1 LIEELTKMPG
11 IGPKS
16 AQRLALHLLRARAED
31 AAALADAIL
40 QVKEA
45 IHACPICFNLTDAE
59 VCDICADPQRDPKTV
74 CVVSDARDLLA
85 MERAG
90 GYRGRYHVLQGLLS
104 PMDGVGPDSLR
115 IEELLQRVREQTVGS
130 ENSPA
135 SGAQRRAGV
144 TEVILATDPTVEG
157 DATAVYL
164 AELLKPLGVKVTRI
178 ALGLPMGGDLDYAD
192 DVTISRSLEGRREM

>member
-1 LIEELTKMPG
+1 MPG

-16 AQRLALHLLRARAED
+16 AQRLALYLLRASAED
-31 AAALADAIL
+31 AAALANAIL
-40 QVKEA
+40 KVKEA
-45 IHACPICFNLTDAE
+45 IHACPVCFNLTDAE
-59 VCDICADPQRDPKTV
+59 MCDICADPQRDLKTV

-90 GYRGRYHVLQGLLS
+90 GYRGRYHVLQGLVS
-104 PMDGVGPDSLR
+104 PMDGVGPESLR
-115 IEELLQRVREQTVGS
+115 IEELLRRVRE
-130 ENSPA
+130 E
-135 SGAQRRAGV
+135 GA
-144 TEVILATDPTVEG
+144 TEVILATNPTVEG

-164 AELLKPLGVKVTRI
+164 AGLLKPLGAKVTRI